1 MIPIRTLRAV
11 TVIPSFQIR
20 KREAKRDTLICPRSY
35 GYSMTELGFSTRSK
49 SMCWAC
55 DLTIVSTTTGH
66 VNCLG
71 GSTGWRPSAW
81 KAGILGC
88 CEFYFKYHPNY

>member
-1 MIPIRTLRAV
+1 MIPVRTLRAV

-20 KREAKRDTLICPRSY
+20 KQEAKRDTLICPRSY
-35 GYSMTELGFSTRSK
+35 GYSMTELGFSTKSK

-55 DLTIVSTTTGH
+55 DLTTVSTTTGR

-71 GSTGWRPSAW
+71 GSTGWRHSAW
-81 KAGILGC
+81 KVALRAGIT
-88 CEFYFKYHPNY
+88 NV